1 MCQQPSL
8 TNTPHISLVQRRVTA
23 PERAFWKPAAHSI
36 DLGPRGCQH
45 PIEQL
50 FLQTVHVSLACL
62 TLISIIY
69 NERDLRSNFWCLVLA
84 ISVTSLLL
92 QNTLWFKQKFVGVML
107 SICLT
112 WEARGMN
119 RTVSSCL
126 SSNKD
131 TKACINY
138 NILLH
143 HREIMD
149 YARKILGQLRP
160 SAHLSSCRHVS
171 IVWLRWSCFMTCTEI
186 TFLCWQVMSLM
197 WQWCYSCQ
205 QVWYHIGMVINVKGG
220 RKKAA
225 LRNVS
230 RKDNLSSSCK

>member
-1 MCQQPSL
+1 M
-8 TNTPHISLVQRRVTA
+8 
-23 PERAFWKPAAHSI
+23 
-36 DLGPRGCQH
+36 
-45 PIEQL
+45 
-50 FLQTVHVSLACL
+50 HVSLACL

-92 QNTLWFKQKFVGVML
+92 QNTLRFKQKFVGVML

-126 SSNKD
+126 SSNKY

-143 HREIMD
+143 HQRDNGLCKEDITT
-149 YARKILGQLRP
+149 AEAKHSFVQLQECV
-160 SAHLSSCRHVS
+160 HCL
-171 IVWLRWSCFMTCTEI
+171 WLRWSCFMTCTEI

>member
-8 TNTPHISLVQRRVTA
+8 TNTPHISLVSRRVTA

-62 TLISIIY
+62 TLISIIC
-69 NERDLRSNFWCLVLA
+69 NERDLRSNFWCLILA

-126 SSNKD
+126 SSNKH

-143 HREIMD
+143 HQRDNGLCEEDIRTAEAKRSFVQLQECVHCLAQM
-149 YARKILGQLRP
+149 ILLHDMYRDNISLLTGYEFDVTMMLQLPAGLVSYRHGNKCQGGQKK
-160 SAHLSSCRHVS
+160 SCS
-171 IVWLRWSCFMTCTEI
+171 
-186 TFLCWQVMSLM
+186 
-197 WQWCYSCQ
+197 
-205 QVWYHIGMVINVKGG
+205 
-220 RKKAA
+220 
-225 LRNVS
+225 
-230 RKDNLSSSCK
+230 